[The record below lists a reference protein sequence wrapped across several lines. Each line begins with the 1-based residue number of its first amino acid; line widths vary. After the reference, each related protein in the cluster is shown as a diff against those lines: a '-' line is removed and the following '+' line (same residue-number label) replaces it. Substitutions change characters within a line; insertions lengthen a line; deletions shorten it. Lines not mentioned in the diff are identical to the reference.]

1 MDKVMEKWNEILQM
15 VKEEHGLTDVSFNT
29 WIKPLEVFAIDG
41 NTLYILVPSEQMGLS
56 YINKKYYLPL
66 KVAIGEVTGIE
77 YDIQFILPDQ
87 AQSLKFK
94 NNDTPQ
100 LEPQT
105 PVKGDHSNLNPNYT
119 FDTFVVGNNNRFAH
133 SASLA
138 VAESPGE
145 AYNPLYIYGGPGLGK
160 THLMHSIGHF
170 IIDQNPDTK
179 VLYVTSEEFTNE
191 VIESIR
197 NGNSSAMTKFRDKY
211 RTVDVLMI
219 DDIQFI
225 IGKES
230 TQEEFFHTFNTL
242 QTQGKQII
250 LTSDKPP
257 KEMETL
263 EERIRSR
270 FEWGLMAD
278 IGTPD
283 YETRMAI
290 LRKKAETDNFDKSP
304 KEMETLEERI
314 RSRFEWGL
322 MADIGTPDYETRM
335 AILRKK
341 AETDNFDIDDD
352 ILNYIASNISSNIRE
367 LEGALNKLLAFHN
380 LEHTHI
386 TMDIAERELSNI
398 ITPDKPREI
407 TAQLI
412 IEVVS
417 EHFHISVDQMISKT
431 RSSEIARPRQ
441 IAMYLCKTMTSDSL
455 DVIGQLLGGRDHST
469 IIHGIK
475 KVTKDYEENDSTR
488 TLIET
493 IKKKINPN

>member
-290 LRKKAETDNFDKSP
+290 LRKKAETDNFD
-304 KEMETLEERI
+304 
-314 RSRFEWGL
+314 
-322 MADIGTPDYETRM
+322 
-335 AILRKK
+335 
-341 AETDNFDIDDD
+341 IDDD

-441 IAMYLCKTMTSDSL
+441 IAM
-455 DVIGQLLGGRDHST
+455 
-469 IIHGIK
+469 
-475 KVTKDYEENDSTR
+475 
-488 TLIET
+488 
-493 IKKKINPN
+493 

>member
-290 LRKKAETDNFDKSP
+290 LRKKAETDNFD
-304 KEMETLEERI
+304 
-314 RSRFEWGL
+314 
-322 MADIGTPDYETRM
+322 
-335 AILRKK
+335 
-341 AETDNFDIDDD
+341 IDDD

-441 IAMYLCKTMTSDSL
+441 IDMYLCKTMTSDSL